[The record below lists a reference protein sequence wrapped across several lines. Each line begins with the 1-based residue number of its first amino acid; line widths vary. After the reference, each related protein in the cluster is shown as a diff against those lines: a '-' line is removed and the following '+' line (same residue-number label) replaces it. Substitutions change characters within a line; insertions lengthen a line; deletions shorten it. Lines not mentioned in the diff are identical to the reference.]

1 VVKANDQDQIQKGIN
16 LRAPKRAKD
25 TAVQKAKPKETANLQ
40 GKYALIAIKKVTL
53 LAIATH
59 VNEK

>member
-1 VVKANDQDQIQKGIN
+1 MVKANDQGHTQKGIK

-25 TAVQKAKPKETANLQ
+25 MAVQKAKPKEIANLQ
-40 GKYALIAIKKVTL
+40 GKHALTAIKMVTL

-59 VNEK
+59 AKEK